1 MFAIE
6 LALHAHRL
14 EKGSLPEALADLKP
28 GFLKEIP
35 EDPFTGG
42 SFVYRITDTFELY
55 SVGPDGVD
63 DGGKAVARGRWNV
76 RQPKGDVPAGVR

>member
-1 MFAIE
+1 
-6 LALHAHRL
+6 LAPI
-14 EKGSLPEALADLKP
+14 KFTKMTCAL
-28 GFLKEIP
+28 
-35 EDPFTGG
+35 
-42 SFVYRITDTFELY
+42 YRITDTFELY